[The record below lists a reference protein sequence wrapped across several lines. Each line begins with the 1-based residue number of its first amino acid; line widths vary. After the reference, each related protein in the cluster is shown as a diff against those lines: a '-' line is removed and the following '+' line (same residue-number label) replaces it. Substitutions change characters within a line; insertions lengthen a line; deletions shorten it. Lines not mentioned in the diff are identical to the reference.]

1 MILTSRDG
9 EMPASRCNS
18 RHCLTLPMAA
28 CFIYPTKVILV
39 IYVKRFTHTQ
49 QLTILFVEK
58 FLASL
63 VVLIVTAIC
72 PNHETLL

>member
-1 MILTSRDG
+1 
-9 EMPASRCNS
+9 MPASSCNS
-18 RHCLTLPMAA
+18 RHCLTLAMATH
-28 CFIYPTKVILV
+28 FIYPTKVILV

-63 VVLIVTAIC
+63 VVLIVTAIR